1 MAKDNTETNQNEIN
15 LGKEISGWEAPEFM
29 EMQRGRN
36 WFIIFG
42 LIAAFLI
49 ALMIFLGYYVA
60 AIAFFIGAVV
70 WLVLAQRKPQV
81 IPFSIHEYGIQVG
94 DNKHFYKDI
103 EKFWVLYDPPSLKK
117 LNFQMKKKLATVM
130 SIELA
135 DEDPSKIR
143 DILKEYLHE
152 DMDMDEDTTDTIA
165 RILRF

>member
-1 MAKDNTETNQNEIN
+1 MATEKTETITDQIN
-15 LGKEISGWEAPEFM
+15 LGQEIYSWEAPEFM

-49 ALMIFLGYYVA
+49 ALMIFLGFYVA

-70 WLVLAQRKPQV
+70 WLILAQRKPQT
-81 IPFSIHEYGIQVG
+81 ISFGIYEYGIQVG
-94 DNKHFYKDI
+94 PSKHFFKDI

-117 LNFQMKKKLATVM
+117 LNFQMKKKLATVL
-130 SIELA
+130 SIELVN
-135 DEDPSKIR
+135 EDPSKVR
-143 DILKEYLHE
+143 EILKKYLHE
-152 DMDMDEDTTDTIA
+152 DLDMEEDTTDTLA